1 MTATEISALVIDDDE
16 VDYLSI
22 KRMLKSARNLDV
34 LISWEPEYRA
44 GLSRLS
50 EENFDV
56 CLVDFR
62 LGNSSGLSLVKEARE
77 NGVDIPLIVL
87 TGYEDHE
94 IDLNALSAGASD
106 FLEKGKATSELL
118 ARSIRYSIQEAENLR
133 RISASQEQFRLLS
146 EELKNANDE
155 LSSFAS
161 AISHD
166 LKQPLNGFSGFS
178 KLYTFHV
185 EEFFSLVQP
194 HTSQL
199 PQEIAEKLEEL
210 RTHQLPSIEKS
221 IDASTTRMTK
231 MIKLIAALAK
241 VGERQYACEPVDV
254 EAVVSMIVESHKFQ
268 FHDSNL
274 EIEIGELPTIM
285 SDWNAI
291 EQVLSNLLGN
301 AIKYLDPAR
310 PGKIRVGCLS
320 FKSKKRFFVQDN
332 GRGIAEGDLRRVFN
346 PFERLSNVCDT
357 QGDGMGLAIVQSVLR
372 GVGGR
377 AWCESMLGT
386 GSTFFFEHS
395 TEINS

>member
-1 MTATEISALVIDDDE
+1 MTTTRISALVIDDDE

-22 KRMLKSARNLDV
+22 ARMLKSAQNLDV

-44 GLSRLS
+44 ALDRLS
-50 EENFDV
+50 SENFDV

-62 LGNSSGLSLVKEARE
+62 LGSLSGLTLVKEARE

-87 TGYEDHE
+87 TGYEDQE
-94 IDLNALSAGASD
+94 IDLTALSVGASD
-106 FLEKGKATSELL
+106 FLEKGKATSDLL
-118 ARSIRYSIQEAENLR
+118 IRAILYSIQEAENLR
-133 RISASQEQFRLLS
+133 RISASQEQFRQLS
-146 EELKNANDE
+146 EELAKANDE

-178 KLYTFHV
+178 KLHSFHV
-185 EEFFSLVQP
+185 EELFSLVQP

-199 PQEIAEKLEEL
+199 PKEVAEKIEEI
-210 RTHQLPSIEKS
+210 RVNQLPSIEKS
-221 IDASTTRMTK
+221 IDASTLRMTK
-231 MIKLIAALAK
+231 MLKLIAELAK
-241 VGERQYACEPVDV
+241 VGERRYACEPVDV
-254 EAVVSMIVESHKFQ
+254 EAVVSMIVESHKFLFQ
-268 FHDSNL
+268 DSNL
-274 EIEIGELPTIM
+274 EIEVGELPTIM

-291 EQVLSNLLGN
+291 EQVLSNLVGN
-301 AIKYLDPAR
+301 AIKYLDPGR
-310 PGKIRVGCLS
+310 PGRIKIGYLNLH
-320 FKSKKRFFVQDN
+320 SKTRFFVQDN

-372 GVGGR
+372 GIGGR
-377 AWCESMLGT
+377 AWCESMLGS

-395 TEINS
+395 TEIVS